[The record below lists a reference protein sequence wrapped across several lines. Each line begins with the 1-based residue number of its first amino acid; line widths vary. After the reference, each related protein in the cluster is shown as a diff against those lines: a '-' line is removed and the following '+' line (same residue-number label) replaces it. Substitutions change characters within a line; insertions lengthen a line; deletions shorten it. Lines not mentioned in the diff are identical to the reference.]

1 MPMSDYEVVIGLEVH
16 CQLATATK
24 MFSGCGYAVGAEP
37 NSQIDAYTLGLPGTL
52 PVPNRAA
59 VDHALRLALA
69 VGCEIPPLSR
79 WARKHYFYPDLP
91 KGYQITQADQ
101 PYALGGAI
109 EIPDHARPDDP
120 LATTRV
126 PLLRIHMEEDAGKNT
141 HADEHSLIDYNR
153 AGVPLVEIVSLPALR
168 SAAEAAD
175 YVREL
180 RTIVRYLGISAAN
193 MEEGTLRCDANVSLR
208 PVGATEL
215 GTRCEIKNLNSFK
228 FIEAAINAEIR
239 RQVDLLDAG
248 EAVIQST
255 MSYDPGRDQTKV
267 MRTKEA
273 AADYRYFP
281 EPDMPPLAIDAAWIT
296 AAKASLPA
304 LPWARR
310 RALVEFGLSAYDA
323 GVLTAD
329 HELANYFDIALAAC
343 AELRGQPA
351 ASLAKTVC
359 NWVTG
364 ELLKLLK
371 ADDSDDTDSTSGRSL
386 AACPVSPAALAE
398 LIGQIEAG
406 TISGR
411 AGKEVLAKLFAEPG
425 RSPTQIIERDGY
437 RQVSDQAAITAMV
450 REIVQ
455 AHPQQLEQLLAGKDK
470 VRGFFVG
477 QVMRVSNGQANPQV
491 VQQALETV
499 LEQLARADDK
509 PDPS

>member
-1 MPMSDYEVVIGLEVH
+1 MARSDYEVVIGLEVH
-16 CQLATATK
+16 CQLATTTK
-24 MFSGCGYAVGAEP
+24 MFSACAYSIGAEP
-37 NSQIDAYTLGLPGTL
+37 NTQIDAYTLGLPGTL

-59 VDHALRLALA
+59 VEHALRLALA
-69 VGCEIPPLSR
+69 VGCEVQPLSR

-101 PYALGGAI
+101 PYATGGAI
-109 EIPDHARPDDP
+109 EIPDHARPDDA
-120 LATTRV
+120 LATKRV

-141 HADEHSLIDYNR
+141 HGGEHSLIDYNR
-153 AGVPLVEIVSLPALR
+153 AGAPLVEIVSLPALR

-208 PVGATEL
+208 PVGASEL

-228 FIEAAINAEIR
+228 FIEAAINAEVR
-239 RQVDLLDAG
+239 RQLDLLDHG

-281 EPDMPPLAIDAAWIT
+281 EPDMPPLLIDAAWIAT
-296 AAKASLPA
+296 ARASLPS

-310 RALVEFGLSAYDA
+310 RALVELGLSAYDA
-323 GVLTAD
+323 GVLTAER
-329 HELANYFDIALAAC
+329 ELADYFDAVLAAC
-343 AELRGQPA
+343 ADV
-351 ASLAKTVC
+351 SLAKTVC

-371 ADDSDDTDSTSGRSL
+371 ASDSPDSL
-386 AACPVSPAALAE
+386 AACPVGPVALAE
-398 LIGQIEAG
+398 LVGLVEAG

-411 AGKEVLAKLFAEPG
+411 AAKEVLAKAFAEPG
-425 RSPTQIIERDGY
+425 LSPAQIVERDGY
-437 RQVSDQAAITAMV
+437 RQVSDQGAITAMV
-450 REIVQ
+450 REIVER
-455 AHPQQLEQLLAGKDK
+455 HPQQLEQLRAGKAK

-477 QVMRVSNGQANPQV
+477 QVMRMSKGQANPQV
-491 VQQALETV
+491 VQQALEAV
-499 LEQLARADDK
+499 LEQLAPPKK
-509 PDPS
+509 PSSED